1 VAIPYLLDSL
11 SDRGGIRSIVD
22 ALAATR
28 DLALPDDEAA
38 VPFPPAWLREETSVL
53 ELRPDDNPRHLM
65 RDEAAIL
72 LDRLIVRVARGRG
85 AIDVAIGECLGALS
99 VGDRVLR
106 LGYSGVGDYARERL
120 DVEPRT
126 SHSMARLARE
136 LRARPVLREPF
147 TAGR

>member
-1 VAIPYLLDSL
+1 MLDSL

-28 DLALPDDEAA
+28 DLAMPDDEAA

-85 AIDVAIGECLGALS
+85 AIDVAIGECLGALF
-99 VGDRVLR
+99 
-106 LGYSGVGDYARERL
+106 

-126 SHSMARLARE
+126 SQSMARLARE

>member
-1 VAIPYLLDSL
+1 M
-11 SDRGGIRSIVD
+11 D
-22 ALAATR
+22 ALAGTR

-38 VPFPPAWLREETSVL
+38 VPVSPAWLREETSVL

-85 AIDVAIGECLGALS
+85 AIEV
-99 VGDRVLR
+99 
-106 LGYSGVGDYARERL
+106 

-126 SHSMARLARE
+126 SQSMARLARE